1 MTAAQTIGD
10 VASAVMPSVVT
21 DFAALYPS
29 APALAWEVST
39 RALAEHGAPPRVVW
53 VPFRDD
59 FTGPQKLP
67 RGGQDA
73 QRSVATRV
81 AGVRCVC
88 WGESIAAVEALVE
101 CLARHL
107 LTKAGPAGVGVTI
120 VDGRWVD
127 ETGASTLGEGYALA
141 ITFPVDIRASRTA
154 GTRVAVDPAL
164 DITTANPT
172 PGDTALD
179 SGDLP

>member
-1 MTAAQTIGD
+1 MTAAQTISD
-10 VASAVMPSVVT
+10 VASAVMPSVVS

-29 APALAWEVST
+29 APTLAWEVST
-39 RALAEHGAPPRVVW
+39 RAIAEHGAPPRVVW
-53 VPFRDD
+53 VPHRDD
-59 FTGPQKLP
+59 YQGPQKLP
-67 RGGQDA
+67 RGGADA

-88 WGESIAAVEALVE
+88 WGESIAAAEALVE
-101 CLARHL
+101 CLVRHL
-107 LTKAGPAGVGVTI
+107 LVKAGPAGVGVAI
-120 VDGRWVD
+120 HGGQWVD
-127 ETGASTLGEGYALA
+127 ETGAATLGEAYALA

-154 GTRVAVDPAL
+154 GTRVSVDPAL
-164 DITTANPT
+164 DTTTANPT